1 MSFCLSVRR
10 ARFAARSLN
19 THGMYSITR
28 RAAVNGLLSKNLR
41 PQRKRNF
48 PVLQGGGTHKCQ
60 AYFKDDNAAK
70 LNNSH
75 SRRRIVLFVL
85 SKHARCNA
93 VIRVEFALL
102 PYCFCSIYN
111 RYVLF

>member
-41 PQRKRNF
+41 PQRKGDF
-48 PVLQGGGTHKCQ
+48 PVLQGGRTQ
-60 AYFKDDNAAK
+60 EYRAYFKDDSAVK
-70 LNNSH
+70 LNNAP
-75 SRRRIVLFVL
+75 SRRRIVL
-85 SKHARCNA
+85 
-93 VIRVEFALL
+93 
-102 PYCFCSIYN
+102 
-111 RYVLF
+111 